1 MSKPAHDGAPA
12 DARRRA
18 KPWRKALSQR
28 LRRKALPAQALAK
41 SLAARSIW
49 HYLIAVAIHAARR
62 SRVAAFEVVGMADTS
77 REHTEMQRLPA

>member
-1 MSKPAHDGAPA
+1 LAQSLVT
-12 DARRRA
+12 RA
-18 KPWRKALSQR
+18 WRKS
-28 LRRKALPAQALAK
+28 LPAQALAK

>member
-1 MSKPAHDGAPA
+1 
-12 DARRRA
+12 
-18 KPWRKALSQR
+18 L
-28 LRRKALPAQALAK
+28 LP
-41 SLAARSIW
+41 RSIW